1 MYPTFFQGETAA
13 GAEGGSGAAAPGNS
27 GSGIKLRNLSSLLS
41 TSGQGSGGAAGQH
54 SCSCS
59 RHSRHS
65 AAAAAAPTTAAA
77 AAERYLYDQPPV
89 AHSHSGR
96 SCPGKVPSLFLL
108 HNLKPII
115 HTPHIFTGKTYSA
128 LTTQH
133 NCDNLAQI
141 QQSTYYR

>member
-1 MYPTFFQGETAA
+1 MIVSDFFQGEAAA
-13 GAEGGSGAAAPGNS
+13 GAENGSGAAAPGNS

-41 TSGQGSGGAAGQH
+41 TSGGSGGSQH

-65 AAAAAAPTTAAA
+65 AAAGPTTAAA
-77 AAERYLYDQPPV
+77 AAADRYLYDHPPV

-96 SCPGKVPSLFLL
+96 SCPGKVLPSLLSGFFLL

-115 HTPHIFTGKTYSA
+115 HDLTFFRGKTYSA

-141 QQSTYYR
+141 